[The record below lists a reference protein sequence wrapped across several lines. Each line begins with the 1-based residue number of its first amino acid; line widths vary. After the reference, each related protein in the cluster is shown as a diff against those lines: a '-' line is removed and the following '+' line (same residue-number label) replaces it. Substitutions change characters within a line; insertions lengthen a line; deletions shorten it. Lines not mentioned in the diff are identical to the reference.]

1 MEEREVEAL
10 LERVMDG
17 EPDRFAPLVE
27 AYTPALYNLA
37 YKMLGGSSEATD
49 VVQETFF
56 RAYRDLGRFDGR
68 TRFYSW
74 LCGICVNVCY
84 DAGKRRKR
92 AWEREQPLPEDGAD
106 RLPGKGPDAEAAM
119 MAAQDEAG
127 VRGCLGRLPETL
139 RAALLLRYQ
148 EDLSL
153 QEVADQLRIGLSA
166 TKMRVQRGL
175 ALLKE
180 CMSRHLAGGVG

>member
-1 MEEREVEAL
+1 MEEREVQGL
-10 LERVMDG
+10 LERVLDG

-37 YKMLGGSSEATD
+37 HKMLGGSTEASD

-74 LCGICVNVCY
+74 LCGICVNVSY
-84 DAGKRRKR
+84 DAGKRRR
-92 AWEREQPLPEDGAD
+92 RSWEREEPMTEGAEE
-106 RLPGKGPDAEAAM
+106 RLAGNRLNAEEELIAF
-119 MAAQDEAG
+119 QEETKL
-127 VRGCLGRLPETL
+127 RGCLGRIPLTL

-153 QEVADQLRIGLSA
+153 QEVADQLKIGLSA

-175 ALLKE
+175 ALMKE
-180 CMSRHLAGGVG
+180 CMSRNLVGGVR

>member
-1 MEEREVEAL
+1 MQEREVEAL
-10 LERVMDG
+10 LERVLDG
-17 EPDRFAPLVE
+17 EPDRFAPIVE
-27 AYTPALYNLA
+27 AYTPGLYNLA
-37 YKMLGGSSEATD
+37 CKMLGGSPEATD

-84 DAGKRRKR
+84 DTGKRRKR
-92 AWEREQPLPEDGAD
+92 AWEREQPLPEEGAD
-106 RLPGKGPDAEAAM
+106 RLAVDGPDAEAAL

-127 VRGCLGRLPETL
+127 VRRCLGRLPDTL

-166 TKMRVQRGL
+166 AKMRVQRGL
-175 ALLKE
+175 ALLKD
-180 CMSRHLAGGVG
+180 CMSARLAGGAP

>member
-1 MEEREVEAL
+1 MEEREVEEL
-10 LERVMDG
+10 LERVLDG
-17 EPDRFAPLVE
+17 EPDRFAPIVE

-37 YKMLGGSSEATD
+37 HKMLGGSPEATD

-84 DAGKRRKR
+84 DAGKRRRR
-92 AWEREQPLPEDGAD
+92 AWERERPMADDAED
-106 RLPGKGPDAEAAM
+106 RLAGTGPNAEEELM
-119 MAAQDEAG
+119 VAQEEG
-127 VRGCLGRLPETL
+127 RVRGCLGRIPDTL

-166 TKMRVQRGL
+166 AKMRVQRGL
-175 ALLKE
+175 SLLKE
-180 CMSRHLAGGVG
+180 CMSRKLAGGVQ

>member
-10 LERVMDG
+10 LERVLDG
-17 EPDRFAPLVE
+17 EPDRFAPIVE
-27 AYTPALYNLA
+27 AYTPALFNLA
-37 YKMLGGSSEATD
+37 YKMLNGSSETTD

-84 DAGKRRKR
+84 DTGKRRRR
-92 AWEREQPLPEDGAD
+92 AWDREQPLPEEGAEAIAVH
-106 RLPGKGPDAEAAM
+106 GPDAEASL

-127 VRGCLGRLPETL
+127 VRRCLGRLPETL

-153 QEVADQLRIGLSA
+153 QEVADQLCIGLSA
-166 TKMRVQRGL
+166 AKMRVQRGL
-175 ALLKE
+175 GLMKE
-180 CMSRHLAGGVG
+180 CMSARLAGGVP

>member
-1 MEEREVEAL
+1 MEEREVEVL
-10 LERVMDG
+10 LERVLDG

-27 AYTPALYNLA
+27 AYTPALYGLA
-37 YKMLGGSSEATD
+37 YKMLGGSSEAAD

-84 DAGKRRKR
+84 DAGKRRRR
-92 AWEREQPLPEDGAD
+92 AWERERPLPEAGAD
-106 RLPGKGPDAEAAM
+106 RLAGSGPNPEAEL

-153 QEVADQLRIGLSA
+153 QELAGQLRIGLSA
-166 TKMRVQRGL
+166 AKMRLQRGL
-175 ALLKE
+175 ALMKE
-180 CMSRHLAGGVG
+180 CMSRRLAGSVR